1 MPPKTDHICM
11 PGLSCV
17 LQPDLRLPRQRPQ
30 HLWCLLLLRL
40 FLEHVLQWLQI
51 RSEQDATQVPPYGGQ
66 SQGGEESCAG
76 HRGPPHPLTTTTP
89 PHPHH
94 LCRAGTDMPQ
104 CRWAEMFPC
113 LGFPSSLT
121 CWESLFS
128 GHMKTE
134 DFQLWVLRLLPLS
147 SRFEEIILNTSDKNA
162 DLSSECDLAISS
174 LRGTFFRV

>member
-11 PGLSCV
+11 PGLSCA

-51 RSEQDATQVPPYGGQ
+51 RSEQDATQVPPHGGQ
-66 SQGGEESCAG
+66 SQGGEESRAG
-76 HRGPPHPLTTTTP
+76 HRAGPPHPLP
-89 PHPHH
+89 RP
-94 LCRAGTDMPQ
+94 
-104 CRWAEMFPC
+104 
-113 LGFPSSLT
+113 LT

-128 GHMKTE
+128 GRMKTE